1 MVHGTRTST
10 HTHRKQPRSPRLHDG
25 VVLRSKDDRVSA
37 PKRRVMACIHCCKYT
52 SLDVSPET
60 WATWT
65 PWMTGAD
72 LHADHA
78 RPFIYTCVY
87 IYVYVYVCYRMYVHI
102 YIYVDISLF
111 VYLFVYLSIY
121 SFIDLSTCTH
131 THVYIYINTK
141 VFTRKTA
148 GVVGICRGNMATS
161 YMGNW
166 WGNGDVNADV
176 RKWWYIG
183 SIPFL
188 GMGNLWYL
196 QRQWGN
202 PEPEP
207 K

>member
-1 MVHGTRTST
+1 MESLEGQSRIHGPSKNPLLENGTWHTDL

-87 IYVYVYVCYRMYVHI
+87 IYICICVCMLLYVCAYLYLCRHLSVCLSI
-102 YIYVDISLF
+102 CLF
-111 VYLFVYLSIY
+111 VYL
-121 SFIDLSTCTH
+121 
-131 THVYIYINTK
+131 
-141 VFTRKTA
+141 
-148 GVVGICRGNMATS
+148 
-161 YMGNW
+161 
-166 WGNGDVNADV
+166 
-176 RKWWYIG
+176 
-183 SIPFL
+183 
-188 GMGNLWYL
+188 
-196 QRQWGN
+196 
-202 PEPEP
+202 
-207 K
+207 

>member
-1 MVHGTRTST
+1 MESLEGQSRIHGPSKNPLLENGTWHTDL

-78 RPFIYTCVY
+78 RPFIYIHVYIY
-87 IYVYVYVCYRMYVHI
+87 IYVYVYVCYCMYVHI
-102 YIYVDISLF
+102 YIYVDVSLF

-131 THVYIYINTK
+131 TCIYI
-141 VFTRKTA
+141 
-148 GVVGICRGNMATS
+148 
-161 YMGNW
+161 
-166 WGNGDVNADV
+166 
-176 RKWWYIG
+176 
-183 SIPFL
+183 
-188 GMGNLWYL
+188 
-196 QRQWGN
+196 
-202 PEPEP
+202 
-207 K
+207 